1 MIIINKT
8 ELGKLS
14 FPDFTVTQ
22 MVINLDK
29 KVSEIFTDGAVI
41 DDDARLIELDS
52 GKLVIKHWQEISI
65 REYQAD
71 ISSWVGIE
79 LLQADKLKDICE
91 EVFDDDIVLR
101 GFGYQSGLWLEY
113 KFIKPE
119 IMYAE
124 FDKK

>member
-41 DDDARLIELDS
+41 DDDAGLIELDS